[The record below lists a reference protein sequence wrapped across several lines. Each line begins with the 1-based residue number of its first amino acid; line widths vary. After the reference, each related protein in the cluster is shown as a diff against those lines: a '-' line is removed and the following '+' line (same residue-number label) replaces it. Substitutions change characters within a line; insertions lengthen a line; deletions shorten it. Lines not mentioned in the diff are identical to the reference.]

1 MTFCPNDSPMAGKD
15 RATTKLTSQMIKERL
30 DNECENNIGITVKAD
45 ADRTEGYEVMGR
57 GELQLGILIENM
69 RREGFELGVC
79 PPKVLFQKDE
89 SGATL
94 EPIEEIVV
102 EVDDEYTGVVIN
114 KLNERKGIM
123 TNMVPA
129 SEVGRTRIEL
139 EAPTRG
145 LLGYRSI
152 FFTDTRG
159 TGIMTRAFKGYEPY
173 KGDLENLRKGV
184 LVAMKPGVST
194 TYSLGKLQP
203 RGELFIGDGVDVYEG
218 MILGEHSRDN
228 DLEVNA
234 VEAKQLTNMR
244 AAGSDEKVFLIP
256 PRDFS
261 LEEIIPY
268 MQPDEMV
275 EVTPTKMRLRKQYLD
290 GNERKKMAKSFK
302 GGKK

>member
-15 RATTKLTSQMIKERL
+15 RATTKMTSQMIKERL

-45 ADRTEGYEVMGR
+45 ADRTESYEVMGR

-129 SEVGRTRIEL
+129 SEVGRTRI
-139 EAPTRG
+139 
-145 LLGYRSI
+145 
-152 FFTDTRG
+152 
-159 TGIMTRAFKGYEPY
+159 
-173 KGDLENLRKGV
+173 
-184 LVAMKPGVST
+184 
-194 TYSLGKLQP
+194 
-203 RGELFIGDGVDVYEG
+203 
-218 MILGEHSRDN
+218 
-228 DLEVNA
+228 
-234 VEAKQLTNMR
+234 
-244 AAGSDEKVFLIP
+244 
-256 PRDFS
+256 
-261 LEEIIPY
+261 
-268 MQPDEMV
+268 
-275 EVTPTKMRLRKQYLD
+275 
-290 GNERKKMAKSFK
+290 
-302 GGKK
+302 